1 MSDNDLNKKLLHLFL
16 SFKLIFLP
24 MRIVPFAVS
33 AVVSAGLIFALNKQ
47 WGAIPPMGK
56 FLSPQ
61 HGFWQNAEPSN
72 QDFDAELSFPDLK
85 GKAEVYFDERLVPH
99 VFAENEEDLYFIQG
113 YLHAKFRLFQID
125 LQTKAAAGR
134 ASEIAGS
141 KAIDYDKQ
149 QRRLGMVYAAEIAT
163 KYIESDPVAKKIF
176 DAYTNGINAYIDN
189 LKESDLPVEYKLL
202 NFKPERWSNLRSA
215 LLLKMMAKD
224 LSSGTENDMANTNAK
239 SIFLPDELKLLYP
252 QVNDSLVPIVPKGTV
267 FDKPGIIPVQPAS
280 ADSLYFGRKD
290 TVTAKEIAKPDINNG
305 SNNWV
310 VSGSKTQ
317 SGAPILCNDPHLEL
331 SLPSIWYEIQLQTPG
346 SNAYGVSLPGAPFV
360 IIGFNDSIA
369 WGVTNAQRDVKDY
382 YEIKFKD
389 KTKQEYWFNGKWEKA
404 IVKEEI
410 IKVKGGADVK
420 DTVAYTI
427 FGPVMFDESFSNNLS
442 SNRNL
447 AIRWVA
453 HDPSN
458 EGMTFYKLNRAK
470 NYDDYAEAIKTFQCP
485 GQNFIFASKT
495 GDIAIWQQ
503 GKFPARWNRQ
513 GLYVMPGEDS
523 SYMWQGFIPQPENP
537 HAKNPERGFLESTNQ
552 RPVDSTYP
560 YFIPGSYITPRGV
573 TVEKYL
579 SGMTGITPKDMMA
592 LHVNYFN
599 SLAED
604 AVPVLLKY
612 VQADKLDAK
621 AKGYLDIVRNWN
633 LMASPDSKGQTIYQC
648 WWDSLEA
655 GIWKDE
661 LTKVE
666 PQAPWPEEQTT
677 MELLKKDSALSFIDN
692 VNTAEKETLFDV
704 VTTAL
709 QQAATDLVKKDAE
722 GKLEWTKFKN
732 PTVYH
737 LLKDALPAFARKGL
751 NVGGNGNIINAVTH
765 SHGPSWRMIV
775 HLTNQTEAYGV
786 YPGGQS
792 GNPGS
797 RFYDDFVDKW
807 VEGQYH
813 KLWFMREGDKTDKN
827 VKWIMKFNKGN

>member
-1 MSDNDLNKKLLHLFL
+1 
-16 SFKLIFLP
+16 

-47 WGAIPPMGK
+47 WGTIPPMGK

-61 HGFWQNAEPSN
+61 HGFWQNAEPAGQS
-72 QDFDAELSFPDLK
+72 FDAELNFPELK

-99 VFAENEEDLYFIQG
+99 VFAENDEDLYFIQG

-134 ASEIAGS
+134 ASEIAGE
-141 KAIDYDKQ
+141 KAVNYDKQ
-149 QRRLGMVYAAEIAT
+149 QRRLGMVYAAENAMLE
-163 KYIESDPVAKKIF
+163 IEKDPTARKIF
-176 DAYTNGINAYIDN
+176 DAYTNGINAYIIN
-189 LKESDLPVEYKLL
+189 LKESELPIEYKLL
-202 NFKPERWSNLRSA
+202 NFKPEKWSNLRSA

-224 LSSGTENDMANTNAK
+224 LSSGTENDLANTNAK
-239 SIFLPDELKLLYP
+239 SIFLPEELKMLYP
-252 QVNDSLVPIVPKGTV
+252 QVPDSLVPIIPKGTV
-267 FDKPGIIPVQPAS
+267 FDAPGIIPVQPVT
-280 ADSLYFGRKD
+280 ADSLYFGKKD
-290 TVTAKEIAKPDINNG
+290 TVTANEIAKPDINNG

-310 VSGSKTQ
+310 VAGSKTA

-331 SLPSIWYEIQLQTPG
+331 SLPSIWYEMQLQTPG

-382 YEIKFKD
+382 YEIKFRD
-389 KTKQEYWFNGKWEKA
+389 ETKQEYWFNGKWEKT
-404 IVKEEI
+404 IQKPEL
-410 IKVKGGADVK
+410 IKVKGGKDVL
-420 DTVAYTI
+420 DTVAYTL
-427 FGPVMFDESFSNNLS
+427 FGPVMFDESFSNDF
-442 SNRNL
+442 SNKRNL
-447 AIRWVA
+447 AVRWVA

-458 EGMTFYKLNRAK
+458 EGMTFYKLNRAA
-470 NYDDYAEAIKTFQCP
+470 NYDDYAEAIRTFQCP

-513 GLYVMPGEDS
+513 GLYIMPGEDS

-537 HAKNPERGFLESTNQ
+537 HAKNPERGFLESANQ

-560 YFIPGSYITPRGV
+560 YFIPGSYITPRAI
-573 TVEKYL
+573 TIENKL
-579 SGMTGITPKDMMA
+579 AAMSGITPKDMMA
-592 LHVNYFN
+592 LHGNYFN
-599 SLAED
+599 TLAED
-604 AVPVLLKY
+604 VRSTLVQYVNETVLNATEKKY
-612 VQADKLDAK
+612 LAIIK
-621 AKGYLDIVRNWN
+621 NWD
-633 LMASPDSKGQTIYQC
+633 LMASPDSKGQTVYQC
-648 WWDSLEA
+648 WWDSLEVE
-655 GIWKDE
+655 IWKDD
-661 LTKVE
+661 LARVS

-677 MELLKKDSALSFIDN
+677 MELLKKDSALQFIDN
-692 VNTAEKETLFDV
+692 INTPQKETLYDA

-709 QQAATDLVKKDAE
+709 KKASADLATKEAE

-751 NVGGNGNIINAVTH
+751 NVGGNGNIVNAVTH

-797 RFYDDFVDKW
+797 RFYDDYIDKW
-807 VEGQYH
+807 VAGEYN

-827 VKWIMKFNKGN
+827 VKWVMKFGNSN

>member
-1 MSDNDLNKKLLHLFL
+1 
-16 SFKLIFLP
+16 

-47 WGAIPPMGK
+47 WGTIPPMGK

-61 HGFWQNAEPSN
+61 HGFWQNAEPAGQS
-72 QDFDAELSFPDLK
+72 FDAELNFPELK
-85 GKAEVYFDERLVPH
+85 GKAAVYFDERLVPH
-99 VFAENEEDLYFIQG
+99 VFAENDEDLYFIQG

-134 ASEIAGS
+134 ASEIAGE
-141 KAIDYDKQ
+141 KAVNYDKQ
-149 QRRLGMVYAAEIAT
+149 QRRLGMVYAAENAMLE
-163 KYIESDPVAKKIF
+163 IEKDPTARKIF
-176 DAYTNGINAYIDN
+176 DAYTNGINAYIIN
-189 LKESDLPVEYKLL
+189 LKESELPIEYKLL
-202 NFKPERWSNLRSA
+202 NFKPEKWSNLRSA

-224 LSSGTENDMANTNAK
+224 LSSGTENDLANTNAK
-239 SIFLPDELKLLYP
+239 SIFLPEQLKMLYP
-252 QVNDSLVPIVPKGTV
+252 QVPDSLVPIIPKGTV
-267 FDKPGIIPVQPAS
+267 FDAPGIIPVQPATV
-280 ADSLYFGRKD
+280 DSLYFGKKD
-290 TVTAKEIAKPDINNG
+290 TVTANEIAKPDINNG

-310 VSGSKTQ
+310 VAGSKTA

-331 SLPSIWYEIQLQTPG
+331 SLPSIWYEMQLQTPG

-382 YEIKFKD
+382 YEIKFRD
-389 KTKQEYWFNGKWEKA
+389 ETKQEYWFNGKWEKT
-404 IVKEEI
+404 IQKPEL
-410 IKVKGGADVK
+410 IKVKGGKDVL
-420 DTVAYTI
+420 DTVAYTL
-427 FGPVMFDESFSNNLS
+427 FGPVMFDESFSNDF
-442 SNRNL
+442 SNKRNL
-447 AIRWVA
+447 AVRWVA

-458 EGMTFYKLNRAK
+458 EGMTFYKLNRAA
-470 NYDDYAEAIKTFQCP
+470 NYDDYAEAIRTFQCP

-513 GLYVMPGEDS
+513 GLYIMPGEDS

-537 HAKNPERGFLESTNQ
+537 HAKNPERGFLESANQ

-560 YFIPGSYITPRGV
+560 YFIPGSYITPRAI
-573 TVEKYL
+573 TIENKL
-579 SGMTGITPKDMMA
+579 AAMSGITPKDMMA
-592 LHVNYFN
+592 LHGNYFN
-599 SLAED
+599 TLAED
-604 AVPVLLKY
+604 VRSTLVQYVNETVLNATEKKY
-612 VQADKLDAK
+612 LAIIK
-621 AKGYLDIVRNWN
+621 NWD
-633 LMASPDSKGQTIYQC
+633 LMASPDSKGQTVYQC
-648 WWDSLEA
+648 WWDSLEVE
-655 GIWKDE
+655 IWKDD
-661 LTKVE
+661 LARVS

-677 MELLKKDSALSFIDN
+677 MELLKKDSALQFIDN
-692 VNTAEKETLFDV
+692 INTPQKETLYDA

-709 QQAATDLVKKDAE
+709 KKASADLATKEAE

-751 NVGGNGNIINAVTH
+751 NVGGNGNIVNAVTH

-797 RFYDDFVDKW
+797 RFYDDYIDKW
-807 VEGQYH
+807 VAGEYN

-827 VKWIMKFNKGN
+827 VKWVMKFGNSN

>member
-1 MSDNDLNKKLLHLFL
+1 
-16 SFKLIFLP
+16 

-47 WGAIPPMGK
+47 WGTIPPMGK

-61 HGFWQNAEPSN
+61 HGFWQNAEPAGQS
-72 QDFDAELSFPDLK
+72 FDAELNFPELK

-99 VFAENEEDLYFIQG
+99 VFAENDEDLYFIQG

-134 ASEIAGS
+134 ASEIAGE
-141 KAIDYDKQ
+141 KAVNYDKQ
-149 QRRLGMVYAAEIAT
+149 QRRLGMVYAAENAMLE
-163 KYIESDPVAKKIF
+163 IEKDPTARKIF
-176 DAYTNGINAYIDN
+176 DAYTNGINAYIIN
-189 LKESDLPVEYKLL
+189 LKESELPIEYKLL
-202 NFKPERWSNLRSA
+202 NFKPEKWSNLRSA

-224 LSSGTENDMANTNAK
+224 LSSGTENDLANTNAK
-239 SIFLPDELKLLYP
+239 SIFLPEELKMLYP
-252 QVNDSLVPIVPKGTV
+252 QVPDSLVPIIPKGTV
-267 FDKPGIIPVQPAS
+267 FDAPGIIPVQPAT
-280 ADSLYFGRKD
+280 ADSLYFGKKD
-290 TVTAKEIAKPDINNG
+290 TVTANEIAKPDINNG

-310 VSGSKTQ
+310 VAGSKTA

-331 SLPSIWYEIQLQTPG
+331 SLPSIWYEMQLQTPG

-382 YEIKFKD
+382 YEIKFRD
-389 KTKQEYWFNGKWEKA
+389 ETKQEYWFNGKWEKT
-404 IVKEEI
+404 IQKPEL
-410 IKVKGGADVK
+410 IKVKGGKDVL
-420 DTVAYTI
+420 DTVAYTL
-427 FGPVMFDESFSNNLS
+427 FGPVMFDESFSNDF
-442 SNRNL
+442 SNKRNL
-447 AIRWVA
+447 AVRWVA

-458 EGMTFYKLNRAK
+458 EGMTFYKLNRAA
-470 NYDDYAEAIKTFQCP
+470 NYDDYTEAIRTFQCP

-513 GLYVMPGEDS
+513 GLYIMPGEDS

-537 HAKNPERGFLESTNQ
+537 HAKNPERGFLESANQ

-560 YFIPGSYITPRGV
+560 YFIPGSYITPRAI
-573 TVEKYL
+573 TIENKL
-579 SGMTGITPKDMMA
+579 AAMSGITPKDMMA
-592 LHVNYFN
+592 LHGNYFN
-599 SLAED
+599 TLAED
-604 AVPVLLKY
+604 VRSTLVQYVNETVLNATEKKY
-612 VQADKLDAK
+612 LAIIK
-621 AKGYLDIVRNWN
+621 NWD
-633 LMASPDSKGQTIYQC
+633 LMASPDSKGQTVYQC
-648 WWDSLEA
+648 WWDSLEVE
-655 GIWKDE
+655 IWKDD
-661 LTKVE
+661 LARVS

-677 MELLKKDSALSFIDN
+677 MELLKKDSALQFIDN
-692 VNTAEKETLFDV
+692 INTPQKETLYDA

-709 QQAATDLVKKDAE
+709 KKASADLATKEAE

-751 NVGGNGNIINAVTH
+751 NVGGNGNIVNAVTH

-797 RFYDDFVDKW
+797 RFYDDYIDKW
-807 VEGQYH
+807 VAGEYN

-827 VKWIMKFNKGN
+827 VKWVMKFGNSN

>member
-1 MSDNDLNKKLLHLFL
+1 
-16 SFKLIFLP
+16 

-47 WGAIPPMGK
+47 WGTIPPMGK

-61 HGFWQNAEPSN
+61 HGFWQNAEPAGQS
-72 QDFDAELSFPDLK
+72 FDAELNFPELK

-99 VFAENEEDLYFIQG
+99 VFAENDEDLYFIQG

-134 ASEIAGS
+134 ASEIAGE
-141 KAIDYDKQ
+141 KAVNYDKQ
-149 QRRLGMVYAAEIAT
+149 QRRLGMVYAAENAMLE
-163 KYIESDPVAKKIF
+163 IEKDPTARKIF
-176 DAYTNGINAYIDN
+176 DAYTNGINAYIIN
-189 LKESDLPVEYKLL
+189 LKESELPIEYKLL
-202 NFKPERWSNLRSA
+202 NFKPEKWSNLRSA

-224 LSSGTENDMANTNAK
+224 LSSGTENDLANTNAK
-239 SIFLPDELKLLYP
+239 SIFLPEELKMLYP
-252 QVNDSLVPIVPKGTV
+252 QVPDSLVPIIPKGTV
-267 FDKPGIIPVQPAS
+267 FDAPGIIPVQPATV
-280 ADSLYFGRKD
+280 DSLYFGKKD
-290 TVTAKEIAKPDINNG
+290 TVTANEIAKPDINNG

-310 VSGSKTQ
+310 VAGSKTA

-331 SLPSIWYEIQLQTPG
+331 SLPSIWYEMQLQTPG

-382 YEIKFKD
+382 YEIKFRD
-389 KTKQEYWFNGKWEKA
+389 ETKQEYWFNGKWEKT
-404 IVKEEI
+404 IQKPEL
-410 IKVKGGADVK
+410 IKVKGGKDVL
-420 DTVAYTI
+420 DTVAYTL
-427 FGPVMFDESFSNNLS
+427 FGPVMFDESFSNDF
-442 SNRNL
+442 SNKRNL
-447 AIRWVA
+447 AVRWVA

-458 EGMTFYKLNRAK
+458 EGMTFYKLNRAA
-470 NYDDYAEAIKTFQCP
+470 NYDDYAEAIRTFQCP

-513 GLYVMPGEDS
+513 GLYIMPGEDS

-537 HAKNPERGFLESTNQ
+537 HAKNPERGFLESANQ

-560 YFIPGSYITPRGV
+560 YFIPGSYITPRAI
-573 TVEKYL
+573 TIENKL
-579 SGMTGITPKDMMA
+579 AAMSGITPKDMMA
-592 LHVNYFN
+592 LHGNYFN
-599 SLAED
+599 TLAED
-604 AVPVLLKY
+604 VRSTLVQYVNETVLNATEKKY
-612 VQADKLDAK
+612 LAIIK
-621 AKGYLDIVRNWN
+621 NWD
-633 LMASPDSKGQTIYQC
+633 LMASPDSKGQTVYQC
-648 WWDSLEA
+648 WWDSLEVE
-655 GIWKDE
+655 IWKDD
-661 LTKVE
+661 LARVS

-677 MELLKKDSALSFIDN
+677 MELLKKDSALQFIDN
-692 VNTAEKETLFDV
+692 INTPQKETLYDA

-709 QQAATDLVKKDAE
+709 KKASADLATKEAE

-751 NVGGNGNIINAVTH
+751 NVGGNGNIVNAVTH

-797 RFYDDFVDKW
+797 RFYDDYIDKW
-807 VEGQYH
+807 VAGEYN

-827 VKWIMKFNKGN
+827 VKWVMKFENSN

>member
-1 MSDNDLNKKLLHLFL
+1 
-16 SFKLIFLP
+16 

-47 WGAIPPMGK
+47 WGTIPPMGK

-61 HGFWQNAEPSN
+61 HGFWQNAEPAGQS
-72 QDFDAELSFPDLK
+72 FDAELNFPELK

-99 VFAENEEDLYFIQG
+99 VFAENDEDLYFIQG

-134 ASEIAGS
+134 ASEIAGE
-141 KAIDYDKQ
+141 KAVNYDKQ
-149 QRRLGMVYAAEIAT
+149 QRRLGMVYAAENAMLE
-163 KYIESDPVAKKIF
+163 IEKDPTARKIF
-176 DAYTNGINAYIDN
+176 DAYTNGINAYIIN
-189 LKESDLPVEYKLL
+189 LKESELPIEYKLL
-202 NFKPERWSNLRSA
+202 NFKPEKWSNLRSA

-224 LSSGTENDMANTNAK
+224 LSSGTENDLANTNAK
-239 SIFLPDELKLLYP
+239 SIFLPEELKMLYP
-252 QVNDSLVPIVPKGTV
+252 QVPDSLVPIIPKGTV
-267 FDKPGIIPVQPAS
+267 FDAPGIIPVQPVT
-280 ADSLYFGRKD
+280 ADSLYFGKKD
-290 TVTAKEIAKPDINNG
+290 TVTANEIARPDINNG

-310 VSGSKTQ
+310 VAGSKTA

-331 SLPSIWYEIQLQTPG
+331 SLPSIWYEMQLQTPG

-382 YEIKFKD
+382 YEIKFRD
-389 KTKQEYWFNGKWEKA
+389 ETKQEYWFNGKWEKT
-404 IVKEEI
+404 IQKPEL
-410 IKVKGGADVK
+410 IKVKGGKDVL
-420 DTVAYTI
+420 DTVAYTL
-427 FGPVMFDESFSNNLS
+427 FGPVMFDESFSNDF
-442 SNRNL
+442 SNKRNL
-447 AIRWVA
+447 AVRWVA

-458 EGMTFYKLNRAK
+458 EGMTFYKLNRAA
-470 NYDDYAEAIKTFQCP
+470 NYDDYAEAIRTFQCP

-513 GLYVMPGEDS
+513 GLYIMPGEDS

-537 HAKNPERGFLESTNQ
+537 HAKNPERGFLESANQ

-560 YFIPGSYITPRGV
+560 YFIPGSYITPRAI
-573 TVEKYL
+573 TIENKL
-579 SGMTGITPKDMMA
+579 AAMSGITPKDMMA
-592 LHVNYFN
+592 LHGNYFN
-599 SLAED
+599 TLAED
-604 AVPVLLKY
+604 VRSTLVQYVNETVLNATEKKY
-612 VQADKLDAK
+612 LAIIK
-621 AKGYLDIVRNWN
+621 NWD
-633 LMASPDSKGQTIYQC
+633 LMASPDSKGQTVYQC
-648 WWDSLEA
+648 WWDSLEVE
-655 GIWKDE
+655 IWKDD
-661 LTKVE
+661 LARVS

-677 MELLKKDSALSFIDN
+677 MELLKKDSALQFIDN
-692 VNTAEKETLFDV
+692 INTPQKETLYDA

-709 QQAATDLVKKDAE
+709 KKASADLATKEAE

-751 NVGGNGNIINAVTH
+751 NVGGNGNIVNAVTH

-797 RFYDDFVDKW
+797 RFYDDYIDKW
-807 VEGQYH
+807 VAGEYN

-827 VKWIMKFNKGN
+827 VKWVMKFENSN